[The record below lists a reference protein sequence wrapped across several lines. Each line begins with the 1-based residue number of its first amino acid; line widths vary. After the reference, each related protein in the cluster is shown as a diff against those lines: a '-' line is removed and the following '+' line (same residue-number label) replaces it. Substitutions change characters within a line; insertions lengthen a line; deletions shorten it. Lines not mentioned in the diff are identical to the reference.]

1 MLDNFAVE
9 VDMGNPSVGMPCT
22 GEDSCTGYV
31 FVVYV
36 FQQEVDFVSVH
47 RYEDAVIESFR

>member
-1 MLDNFAVE
+1 MLDNFSVE